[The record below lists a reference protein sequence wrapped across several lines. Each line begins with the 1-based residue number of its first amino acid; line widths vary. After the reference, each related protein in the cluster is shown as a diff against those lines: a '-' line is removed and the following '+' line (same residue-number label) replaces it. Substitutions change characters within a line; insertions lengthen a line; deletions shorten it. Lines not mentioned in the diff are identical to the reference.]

1 MPIEDDNK
9 IVACHVHINGCK
21 KAEKIKLTII
31 KAKLNV
37 NINYKKMSANISRWV

>member
-21 KAEKIKLTII
+21 KAEKIKL
-31 KAKLNV
+31 
-37 NINYKKMSANISRWV
+37 ANE